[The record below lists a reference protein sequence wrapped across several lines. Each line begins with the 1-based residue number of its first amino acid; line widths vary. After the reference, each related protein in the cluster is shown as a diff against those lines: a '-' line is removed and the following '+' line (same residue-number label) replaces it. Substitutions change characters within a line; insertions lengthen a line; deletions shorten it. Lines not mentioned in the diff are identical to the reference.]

1 MISCSM
7 YLITGNL
14 HPPEQTRNS
23 PDLATTF
30 LCCGQ
35 VSRVLLSLEVIDFL
49 FGFTLWRTN
58 VSVETLKS
66 TVAHW
71 SP

>member
-1 MISCSM
+1 M
-7 YLITGNL
+7 LRTGEQGITGFGS
-14 HPPEQTRNS
+14 HR
-23 PDLATTF
+23 
-30 LCCGQ
+30 
-35 VSRVLLSLEVIDFL
+35 FL
-49 FGFTLWRTN
+49 FGITLWHTN